1 VKKPLDKIKH
11 GTKIVN
17 AMPEEELFFVEDIKR
32 VTGLDDKTL
41 RQVVNSLLKNGYLYR
56 NEHGMLYRE
65 YEAA

>member
-1 VKKPLDKIKH
+1 VKKALDKIKH

-41 RQVVNSLLKNGYLYR
+41 RQVVNSLLKNGYVHK

>member
-1 VKKPLDKIKH
+1 MKKPLDKIKH
-11 GTKIVN
+11 GDKIVN

-32 VTGLDDKTL
+32 ISGLDDKTL
-41 RQVVNSLLKNGYLYR
+41 RRVVDSLLKNGYVHR

>member
-1 VKKPLDKIKH
+1 MKKRLDKIKH
-11 GTKIVN
+11 GIKIID

-41 RQVVNSLLKNGYLYR
+41 RQVINSLLKNGYLYK
-56 NEHGMLYRE
+56 NKHGMLYRE